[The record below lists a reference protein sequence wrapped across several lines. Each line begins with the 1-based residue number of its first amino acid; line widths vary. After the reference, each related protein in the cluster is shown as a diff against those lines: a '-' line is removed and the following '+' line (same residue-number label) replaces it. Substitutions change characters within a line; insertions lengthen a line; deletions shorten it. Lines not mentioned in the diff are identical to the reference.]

1 MAAPLLI
8 PNRIL
13 FIPVSSPSGI
23 GEYVRSMIIAKALLN
38 CWPKCEI
45 HFVLNNKVNYLAECP
60 YHVHTC
66 QGSATK
72 DSATVNQVIKT
83 LQPDLVI
90 FDAAGRAKQ
99 FKQAKQVGAK
109 VAFIS
114 QHSKK
119 RARGLKLNRLFYTDI
134 HWVVQPDFCMKG
146 LNLWQQTKLALF
158 NKAAP
163 QNIGAV
169 FEFPNNEI
177 QNKILSQLNLIEQD
191 FILFNAGSGGH
202 RLAGELATDIYYQ
215 AAKDLHRRAG
225 IKIVMIFGS
234 NYPDEIVKDK
244 SIDIICLN
252 QISNQNFI
260 ALLIAAK
267 GLVISAG
274 DTLLQAISFQ
284 KPCVAAA
291 VSPDQGA
298 RLKLCSNQQGV
309 LSAQANAKDLSK
321 QALKMMNE
329 HTHFSHTTNFSQKRE
344 SVNSSAALDIIIND
358 LKGLFSTD
366 NNDNLKPE
374 FKKGSK

>member
-1 MAAPLLI
+1 MAPSSLV
-8 PNRIL
+8 PHRIL

-23 GEYVRSMIIAKALLN
+23 GEYIRSVIIAKALLN

-45 HFVLNNKVNYLAECP
+45 HFILNNQVSYLAECP

-83 LQPDLVI
+83 LRPDLVI

-114 QHSKK
+114 QHNKK

-134 HWVVQPDFCMKG
+134 HWVVQPDFCMKN
-146 LNLWQQTKLALF
+146 LNLWQRTKLALL

-163 QNIGAV
+163 KNIGAV
-169 FEFPNNEI
+169 FEFPSNEI
-177 QNKILSQLNLIEQD
+177 QNKILSQLGLIQQD

-202 RLAGELATDIYYQ
+202 RLASELATDIYYQ
-215 AAKDLHRRAG
+215 AAKDLHRRTG

-234 NYPDEIVKDK
+234 NYPNEIVRENN
-244 SIDIICLN
+244 IDIICIK
-252 QISNQNFI
+252 QITNQNFI

-284 KPCVAAA
+284 KPCVATAI
-291 VSPDQGA
+291 SPDQRA
-298 RLKLCSNQQGV
+298 RLKLCSNQQGA
-309 LSAQANAKDLSK
+309 LSAQANDKDLSK
-321 QALKMMNE
+321 QAIKMMNE
-329 HTHFSHTTNFSQKRE
+329 TADLSNTIEN
-344 SVNSSAALDIIIND
+344 VNSSPALDIIIND
-358 LKGLFSTD
+358 LNELFD
-366 NNDNLKPE
+366 A
-374 FKKGSK
+374 